1 MKKYICIS
9 IISILAVV
17 ALYNSVYF
25 EKLDAK
31 KEKDIVKVF
40 DPKSRVEYFWDNK
53 LDEVLKS
60 AMDIK
65 LFDSELADDPEA
77 LTGQDGKSVGITS
90 TYCFLVKGVTRNL
103 QPGSAK
109 IPIDIKK
116 SYAEYNLKI
125 KYIFGNTARDAIGY
139 FNINDFENTMNFN
152 AIASELNKII
162 LNREI
167 AKLDSLSPGETI
179 KFIGALEINLE
190 NISKQVDVI
199 PLRLERSDDSRQ
211 HE

>member
-1 MKKYICIS
+1 
-9 IISILAVV
+9 
-17 ALYNSVYF
+17 
-25 EKLDAK
+25 
-31 KEKDIVKVF
+31 
-40 DPKSRVEYFWDNK
+40 
-53 LDEVLKS
+53 
-60 AMDIK
+60 MDIK
-65 LFDSELADDPEA
+65 LFDSQLADDPEA
-77 LTGQDGKSVGITS
+77 LMDQHGKSVGITS
-90 TYCFLVKGVTRNL
+90 TYCFLVKGIARYL
-103 QPGSAK
+103 QPGSVE
-109 IPIDIKK
+109 IPIDVKD

-139 FNINDFENTMNFN
+139 FDINDFENTMDFN

-179 KFIGALEINLE
+179 KFIGAVEINLE